1 MYKIIKIRNNNIKVI
16 RLKKII
22 LLFLILLSIG
32 CTNVNTA
39 TNQVKEYLNSYK
51 NLDIRV
57 LDDLEKQV
65 ELEELTEKQKSTY
78 RDILK
83 KQYKDLSYTIEK
95 EEEKKDYIYVTV
107 NIKVYDYY
115 KAQND
120 AASYLADNMNKFYDK
135 NGKYDSE
142 KYVDYKL
149 EQMQKMNDKIDYTIV
164 FTVVKEN
171 DEYTILQPSEID
183 LEKIHGIY
191 RYDIN

>member
-149 EQMQKMNDKIDYTIV
+149 EQMQKMNDKIDYTII